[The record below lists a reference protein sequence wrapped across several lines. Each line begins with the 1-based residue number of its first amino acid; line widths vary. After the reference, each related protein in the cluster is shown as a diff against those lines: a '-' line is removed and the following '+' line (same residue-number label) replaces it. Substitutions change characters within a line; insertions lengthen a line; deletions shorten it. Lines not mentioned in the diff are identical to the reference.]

1 MFGFVYFLFF
11 WFFEI
16 FCLLV
21 PFIYI
26 LLFYLYVVYFK
37 LYIYIYIYIGNNESE
52 KTFLL
57 KRFQRNSSTVKISY
71 INMFCTN
78 LNYNFVLT

>member
-37 LYIYIYIYIGNNESE
+37 LYIYIYIGNNESE

>member
-37 LYIYIYIYIGNNESE
+37 LYIYICIGNNESE